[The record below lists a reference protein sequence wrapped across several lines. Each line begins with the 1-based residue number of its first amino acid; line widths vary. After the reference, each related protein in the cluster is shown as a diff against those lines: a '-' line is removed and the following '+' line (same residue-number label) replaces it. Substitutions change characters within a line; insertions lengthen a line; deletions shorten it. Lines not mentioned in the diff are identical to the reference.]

1 MKTNQLLL
9 TLTAALLSACAAD
22 PDNRTQ
28 TRAGSEPSRAQRHR
42 ESADRDRE
50 EGDRPPRIGMTK
62 DQVLNQYGRPVN
74 VSSSARRG
82 EVWSYVFNNMDGR
95 DFIPYYGAFHAAFKQ
110 RHSGSITFDAS
121 GRVSDFQW
129 NESNPAGGTIWR

>member
-1 MKTNQLLL
+1 MNLKLPLLPVI
-9 TLTAALLSACAAD
+9 ALLIAGCAAG
-22 PDNRTQ
+22 P
-28 TRAGSEPSRAQRHR
+28 EPERQQSRAASYH
-42 ESADRDRE
+42 AAKARDRE

-82 EVWSYVFNNMDGR
+82 EVWFYMFNNMDGR
-95 DFIPYYGAFHAAFKQ
+95 DFIPYYGAFHAAFKK

-121 GRVSDFQW
+121 GRVSDYQW
-129 NESNPAGGTIWR
+129 NETNPAGGTVWR

>member
-1 MKTNQLLL
+1 MNPKLPLIPVI
-9 TLTAALLSACAAD
+9 ALLIAGCAAQ
-22 PDNRTQ
+22 P
-28 TRAGSEPSRAQRHR
+28 EPERHQSRAASYH
-42 ESADRDRE
+42 EKAARDHE

-74 VSSSARRG
+74 VSSSSRRG

-129 NESNPAGGTIWR
+129 NESNPAGGTVWR